1 MDVAQMLL
9 CYQEVVQKVSC
20 VVSWV
25 PPRGFVV
32 LGCFWWNSGWSG
44 GFLVDFVVLGCSDG
58 ILDGLVGV
66 WWIL

>member
-9 CYQEVVQKVSC
+9 CYQEVVQKASC

-32 LGCFWWNSGWSG
+32 LGRPRISYDQTLALTEMDE
-44 GFLVDFVVLGCSDG
+44 LVAA
-58 ILDGLVGV
+58 
-66 WWIL
+66 